1 MEKVEIQKSES
12 LDPENWDA
20 LRHLGHQMV
29 DDMMEYLKS
38 IRDRPLWQPLPEDV
52 KDQFKQPLPI
62 DPQGYESTYQ
72 DFLRYVQPYLKG
84 NTHPRFWGWVEGTG
98 TPFGML
104 AELLAAGLNPNVNF
118 GEQSP
123 VYVELQVL
131 DWFKEM
137 FGYPAEAGGLLVSGG
152 SVANL
157 IGLAVARNTKASFNV
172 ALEGLHAA
180 QRRLVLYGSDEMHN
194 SLQKAVELL
203 GLGRSSLR
211 RIPVNAGFQID
222 VELLKA
228 AIAEDRARGD
238 QPFCV
243 IGNAGT
249 VNSGAIDA
257 LEQLADICQKEGL
270 WLHVDGAFGA
280 LAALAPKLRPLLRGI
295 ERADSLAFDLH
306 KWLHVPY
313 EAGCIL
319 IRDAERQHEVFS
331 PSGAYLSHVP
341 RGLAA
346 GPIWFG
352 EYGIQLSRNFKALK
366 VWMLLKEHGIKKY
379 GRLVQQNVDQ
389 AHHLA
394 TLIETSPQLE
404 LLTPVVL
411 NVVCF
416 RYIKEHLDSF
426 QLDELN
432 REILFRLHES
442 GIAAPSYTILHGK
455 YALRVAI
462 TNHRSRREDFE
473 VLINEVIAS
482 GRIIVANQWPLLTE
496 SLNNS

>member
-1 MEKVEIQKSES
+1 MEKAEIQKIES

-20 LRHLGHQMV
+20 LRHLGHRMV
-29 DDMMEYLKS
+29 DDVMEYLMS
-38 IRDRPLWQPLPEDV
+38 VRDRPLWQPIPDDV

-62 DPQGYESTYQ
+62 DPQGDESTYQ
-72 DFLRYVQPYLKG
+72 DFLQYVQPYLKG
-84 NTHPRFWGWVEGTG
+84 NIHPCFWGWVEGTG

-104 AELLAAGLNPNVNF
+104 AEMLAAGLNPNVNF

-137 FGYPAEAGGLLVSGG
+137 FGYPAEAGGILVSGG

-157 IGLAVARNTKASFNV
+157 IGLTVARNTKATFNV
-172 ALEGLHAA
+172 ALEGLQAA
-180 QRRLVLYGSDEMHN
+180 QQRLVLYGSDEMHN

-203 GLGRSSLR
+203 GLGRNSLR

-243 IGNAGT
+243 VGNAGT
-249 VNSGAIDA
+249 VNSGAIDD
-257 LEQLADICQKEGL
+257 LERLADICKKEGL

-319 IRDAERQHEVFS
+319 IRDVERQHEVFS
-331 PSGAYLSHVP
+331 PSGAYLSHVT
-341 RGLAA
+341 R
-346 GPIWFG
+346 
-352 EYGIQLSRNFKALK
+352 
-366 VWMLLKEHGIKKY
+366 
-379 GRLVQQNVDQ
+379 
-389 AHHLA
+389 
-394 TLIETSPQLE
+394 
-404 LLTPVVL
+404 
-411 NVVCF
+411 
-416 RYIKEHLDSF
+416 
-426 QLDELN
+426 
-432 REILFRLHES
+432 
-442 GIAAPSYTILHGK
+442 
-455 YALRVAI
+455 
-462 TNHRSRREDFE
+462 
-473 VLINEVIAS
+473 
-482 GRIIVANQWPLLTE
+482 
-496 SLNNS
+496 